1 LSYFFDTS
9 AIVKIYH
16 QEEGSHKVVDILNS
30 NELIFIS
37 ELSAIEYHSVLYR
50 KFRENFIES
59 IELEKLGKRFEN
71 DIITRFELL
80 PFNSDVVDKSKNVF
94 RYVAKKMFVRSLD
107 VIQIAFFKSYL
118 DERDIF
124 ITFDNR
130 QESAMNELMGID
142 LK

>member
-16 QEEGSHKVVDILNS
+16 QEEGSHKVINILNS

-37 ELSAIEYHSVLYR
+37 ELSVIEYYSVIYR
-50 KFRENFIES
+50 KFRENLIDFVG
-59 IELEKLGKRFEN
+59 LEKIVKRFEIDLIN
-71 DIITRFELL
+71 RFELL
-80 PFNSDVVDKSKNVF
+80 QFNSDVVGKSKDVF

-118 DERDIF
+118 NERDIF

-130 QESAMNELMGID
+130 QELAINELMGVN
-142 LK
+142 LE